1 MVGGLLSQAE
11 EDILEDLD
19 LILGSVTVL
28 LCDHG
33 QDVSSDSDSIFLI
46 LSIYF
51 LFHFHYELRKKE
63 MPYSVLHNEKRNL
76 KNNNV
81 T

>member
-19 LILGSVTVL
+19 LILGSITVL

-33 QDVSSDSDSIFLI
+33 QDISSESDSFFFNSVNL
-46 LSIYF
+46 F
-51 LFHFHYELRKKE
+51 LFHLDYELCKRE
-63 MPYSVLHNEKRNL
+63 TPYSVLHSEKE
-76 KNNNV
+76 

>member
-11 EDILEDLD
+11 EDILEDFD

-28 LCDHG
+28 LCYHRQG
-33 QDVSSDSDSIFLI
+33 ISSDSDSGFLI
-46 LSIYF
+46 LPIYF
-51 LFHFHYELRKKE
+51 SFHLDYELSKTE
-63 MPYSVLHNEKRNL
+63 MPYSVLHDEKE
-76 KNNNV
+76 